1 MKLFKQAQVFA
12 PNPIGTKDVLIGGGK
27 ILAIENNINIPESS
41 LIEIIDTNGQYLV
54 PGFVDSL
61 VHITGGGGEGGY
73 ATRTPEMN
81 VEEAFIGGVTT
92 VIGVLGTDAVTRS
105 LENLLAK
112 AYGLEEQ
119 GLSVYC
125 HTGSYHYPMVTITDC
140 VKRDIMLIEKFIGVG
155 EVAISDHRSSQMS
168 VPELARLASE
178 TRVAGMLSGKAGIV
192 SIHLGD
198 ERGRLSQLL
207 RVVEQSDIPIT
218 QFYPTH
224 VNRSAPVLLAG
235 FDFALK
241 GGYLDFTTSTTPQ
254 IIEAGEIPAAEAL
267 AKALEKN
274 IDISQLTMSSD
285 GNASLPIFDKK
296 GVLID
301 LQVGEV
307 KSLHQSM
314 VDAVKL
320 YNVPLELALAS
331 ISKSPATILQ
341 LKNKGEIAV
350 GKNAD
355 LNLIDSETLRICS
368 VFAKGKTVIHQGEK
382 LVVSPYSKPRP

>member
-1 MKLFKQAQVFA
+1 MKLFKQATVYT
-12 PNPIGTKDVLIGGGK
+12 PDLIGIKDVLIAGGK
-27 ILAIENNINIPESS
+27 IIAIEDNIADFDSNIVEV
-41 LIEIIDTNGQYLV
+41 IDTKGKMLV

-61 VHITGGGGEGGY
+61 VHISGGGGEGGY

-81 VEEAFIGGVTT
+81 VEEAFCGGVTT

-112 AYGLEEQ
+112 AHGLEEQ

-125 HTGSYHYPMVTITDC
+125 HTGSYHYPMVTVTDS
-140 VKRDIMLIEKFIGVG
+140 VKSDIMLIEKFIGVG
-155 EVAISDHRSSQMS
+155 EVAIADHRSSQMS
-168 VPELARLASE
+168 VAELARLSSE
-178 TRVAGMLSGKAGIV
+178 ARVGGMLSGKAGIV
-192 SIHLGD
+192 SIHLG
-198 ERGRLSQLL
+198 EEKGRLSMLEK
-207 RVVEQSDIPIT
+207 VVEQSDIPIT

-224 VNRSAPVLLAG
+224 VNRSVPVLMAG
-235 FDFALK
+235 FDYAIK

-254 IIEAGEIPAAEAL
+254 IIDEGEIPAAEAL
-267 AKALEKN
+267 AKALERD

-301 LQVGEV
+301 LQVGKV

-320 YNVPLELALAS
+320 HKVPLEIALAS

-341 LKNKGEIAV
+341 LKCKGVIAV
-350 GKNAD
+350 GNDAD
-355 LNLIDSETLRICS
+355 LNLLDKNTLAISS
-368 VFAKGKTVIHQGEK
+368 VFAKGVR
-382 LVVSPYSKPRP
+382 VVNQCDK